1 MKTEVLHIRAY
12 SQAVGT
18 VSIKLRRGKHTTRTV
33 RLLETGRGGVLAD
46 TPGFN
51 LPSLDGVT
59 MEALPE
65 SFPEITAR
73 LEDNRCALLRTASPG
88 SALFCPLQRH
98 VPTDSQLPRK
108 TRSLAHGS
116 ITL

>member
-1 MKTEVLHIRAY
+1 MYL
-12 SQAVGT
+12 QAVGT

-59 MEALPE
+59 LEALPE
-65 SFPEITAR
+65 SFPEITTR
-73 LEDNRCALLRTASPG
+73 LEDARSAFIYYRCVG
-88 SALFCPLQRH
+88 PLVSNLTTQSS
-98 VPTDSQLPRK
+98 DW
-108 TRSLAHGS
+108 
-116 ITL
+116 I